1 MQLPV
6 ALGVLAGLVALSGA
20 LGLVLRRSAGRVR
33 ATPADAR
40 RVVQPHE
47 LGDGIR
53 FGSAATLVQFSTAI
67 CASCPATRRLLG
79 ELAKAAGVAHVDVDV
94 TDNLDLAARFGIL
107 QTPTTL
113 LLDGAGRQVARIGGP
128 PRRIELQHQ
137 LAILTSSPA

>member
-6 ALGVLAGLVALSGA
+6 ALGVLAGLVALSA
-20 LGLVLRRSAGRVR
+20 VVGLVLRRSAGRVR
-33 ATPADAR
+33 VTRSDGR
-40 RVVQPHE
+40 RMVHPHE

-53 FGSAATLVQFSTAI
+53 FGSAATLVQFSTAF

-94 TDNLDLAARFGIL
+94 TDDLDLAARFGIL

-113 LLDGAGRQVARIGGP
+113 LLDGTGRQVARIGGP
-128 PRRIELQHQ
+128 PRRIELEQH
-137 LAILTSSPA
+137 LAILTTSPA